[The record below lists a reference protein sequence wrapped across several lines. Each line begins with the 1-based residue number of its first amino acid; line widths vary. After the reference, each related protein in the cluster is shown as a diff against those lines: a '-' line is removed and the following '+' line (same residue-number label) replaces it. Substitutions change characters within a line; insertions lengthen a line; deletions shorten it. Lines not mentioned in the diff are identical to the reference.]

1 MATTTIYPSSH
12 TFISNKAQS
21 ADYSG
26 ASDLRTSYVFEVAT
40 RSDSQWNAA
49 STSQMYVEAA
59 LLRFERPNS
68 LKYAKITS
76 ATLHW
81 TLDGYTYGS
90 GREYKDITKF
100 YLATYT
106 TSKALSAIAW
116 NNFRA
121 DGIMGEWISGGNT
134 AEYVSTPY
142 ARDISITSLYSGDLS
157 RNDFTLVIA
166 AGLPYSNIGAVSEM
180 KSWVDPSSCY
190 LTVTY
195 EAGTQP
201 APTPLYPKDI
211 TIVESASTLFSWQF
225 NSETEATQ
233 TAAEL
238 QYKLASAQSYT
249 TVSLTQTGYSYT
261 LNQTLAA
268 GSYQWRVKV
277 TNDAGTT
284 SNYSEVANFNIVGK
298 PASPIINEPAN
309 KALTMLSWN
318 TTNQQSCELI
328 LKDQSGRELVHET
341 IATNDATYKPNIFLK
356 GQYLFSVRVM
366 NDSMLWSDWAERAF
380 TISAAGPSAATIALT
395 ASAGAPAVH
404 LSYTIPEGANAAL
417 MRSRDGIEKVVA
429 QLGEYSE
436 DHVDDTVASDV
447 VYTYWIRTYVDGY
460 TDSQKLEAKV
470 SFDGAILK
478 FGDTWAHLTVSD
490 EQFLPHSESI
500 TRAFSVMNFSGREY
514 PMIERGEFT
523 TIEINRRFYVSPAEK
538 RILDGLCKEERI
550 FYRDTKGNAF
560 PAAIRSVSYDAYMG
574 DGYLATID
582 LIRLNEEEVVVN
594 V

>member
-1 MATTTIYPSSH
+1 MATTTIYLSSH
-12 TFISNKAQS
+12 TYVSSRAQS
-21 ADYSG
+21 ADNTG
-26 ASDLRTSYVFEVAT
+26 VTNPRTSRAFYLAT
-40 RSDSQWNAA
+40 KDNYSSWDSAA
-49 STSQMYVEAA
+49 SSGVYADGA
-59 LLRFERPNS
+59 LLRFTRPNA
-68 LKYAKITS
+68 LKYSKITS
-76 ATLHW
+76 ATLHLV
-81 TLDGYTYGS
+81 LDGTYNGS
-90 GREYKDITKF
+90 SQIYNRWYMAKYD
-100 YLATYT
+100 
-106 TSKALSAIAW
+106 TSNALSAISW
-116 NNFRA
+116 SNFRTA
-121 DGIMGEWISGGNT
+121 GILGDWTTGGTN
-134 AEYVSTPY
+134 AMVSSPY
-142 ARDISITSLYSGDLS
+142 SYDISITSLFNGDLS
-157 RNDFTLVIA
+157 ATDFTLCIA
-166 AGLPYSNIGAVSEM
+166 AGDIITNPSYLETHIVSA
-180 KSWVDPSSCY
+180 STY

-201 APTPLYPKDI
+201 APTPLYPKDV
-211 TIVESASTLFSWQF
+211 TLVESASTLFSWQF

-268 GSYQWRVKV
+268 GAYQWRVKV

-395 ASAGAPAVH
+395 AAAGAPAVH

-417 MRSRDGIEKVVA
+417 MRSRGGIEKVVA

-436 DHVDDTVASDV
+436 DHVDDTVAADQT
-447 VYTYWIRTYVDGY
+447 YTYWIRTYINGY
-460 TDSQKLEAKV
+460 TDSQKVTTSVHYE
-470 SFDGAILK
+470 GAILST
-478 FGDTWAHLTVSD
+478 DETDLHLTRSD

-523 TIEINRRFYVSPAEK
+523 TIEINRRFYVSPADK

>member
-1 MATTTIYPSSH
+1 MATTTIYLSSH
-12 TFISNKAQS
+12 TFVSNKAQS
-21 ADYSG
+21 ADNTG
-26 ASDLRTSYVFEVAT
+26 VTNPRTSRAFYIAT
-40 RSDSQWNAA
+40 KDNYSSWDTAA
-49 STSQMYVEAA
+49 SSSVYSDGA
-59 LLRFERPNS
+59 LLRFTRPNA
-68 LKYAKITS
+68 LKYSKITS
-76 ATLHW
+76 ATLHLV
-81 TLDGYTYGS
+81 LDGTISGS
-90 GREYKDITKF
+90 SQIYNRW
-100 YLATYT
+100 YLAKYD
-106 TSKALSAIAW
+106 TSNALSAISW
-116 NNFRA
+116 SNFRTA
-121 DGIMGEWISGGNT
+121 GILGDWTTGGTN
-134 AEYVSTPY
+134 AIVSSPY
-142 ARDISITSLYSGDLS
+142 SYDISITSLFSGDLS
-157 RNDFTLVIA
+157 ASEFTLCIA
-166 AGLPYSNIGAVSEM
+166 AGDLSPNLASLETHIVSA
-180 KSWVDPSSCY
+180 STY

-201 APTPLYPKDI
+201 APTPLYPKDV
-211 TIVESASTLFSWQF
+211 TLVESASTLFSWQF

-298 PASPIINEPAN
+298 PASPIINEPVN

-395 ASAGAPAVH
+395 AAAGAPAVH
-404 LSYTIPEGANAAL
+404 LSYMIPEGANAAL

-429 QLGEYSE
+429 QLGAYSE
-436 DHVDDTVASDV
+436 DHVDDTVAADQT
-447 VYTYWIRTYVDGY
+447 YTYWIRTYINGY
-460 TDSQKLEAKV
+460 TDSQMVTTSVHYE
-470 SFDGAILK
+470 GAILST
-478 FGDTWAHLTVSD
+478 DETDLHLTRSD

-523 TIEINRRFYVSPAEK
+523 TIEINRRFYVSPADK